1 MQKQDIFYDA
11 EPDFDDI
18 DEAEN
23 SDECCFDEIDDFVE
37 ESGTESSDSDDDDCD
52 TPLTLTLNEEIFMYF
67 IMFNLS
73 IRSITHLLMI
83 LIKFKVPNVAKSF
96 YLLKKSAT
104 VRFKSQK
111 SSTSRNKSQQVTKV
125 QQI

>member
-83 LIKFKVPNVAKSF
+83 LIKFKVPNVAKVQTS
-96 YLLKKSAT
+96 T
-104 VRFKSQK
+104 NKSQK